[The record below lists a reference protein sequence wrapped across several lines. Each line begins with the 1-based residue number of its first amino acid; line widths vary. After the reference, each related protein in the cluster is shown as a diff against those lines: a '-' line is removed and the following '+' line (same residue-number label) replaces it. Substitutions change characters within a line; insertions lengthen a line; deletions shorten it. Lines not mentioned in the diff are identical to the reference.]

1 MFDYKLIRSDRKT
14 LSVEI
19 DRDGGLIVRA
29 PRRLDKATIERF
41 LESRKRWI
49 EENRRRMLERRAAV
63 VQDSSGA
70 QTVWYHGSQ
79 LQLLQHDAS
88 NVEIRD
94 GALIVPHNW
103 TQAYLRAWLKEMCK
117 QELQSRVPP
126 AAALLGV
133 QPTAIHV
140 TEAKT
145 RWGSCSSKNS
155 LNFSWRLIFCPPE
168 VMDYVVIHE
177 LCHIRHKNHSAA
189 FWAMVA
195 QYDPDY
201 KTHRAWLREHA
212 ALMDLF

>member
-29 PRRLDKATIERF
+29 PRRLDKATIECF

-103 TQAYLRAWLKEMCK
+103 TQA
-117 QELQSRVPP
+117 
-126 AAALLGV
+126 
-133 QPTAIHV
+133 
-140 TEAKT
+140 
-145 RWGSCSSKNS
+145 
-155 LNFSWRLIFCPPE
+155 
-168 VMDYVVIHE
+168 
-177 LCHIRHKNHSAA
+177 
-189 FWAMVA
+189 
-195 QYDPDY
+195 
-201 KTHRAWLREHA
+201 
-212 ALMDLF
+212 